1 MTAIVTRSPLQH
13 LSMNGAHTNNNKRR
27 SARHA
32 FEDDDAPPTKKS
44 KGETGAATTT
54 KVALANGNGKAT
66 GGRANGAVRSKAKK
80 SYEEQDDG
88 FAFSRTRSKRGKA
101 KEAEPEPAPAQ
112 AAQPEPEQE
121 PQPKPAPTTQKK
133 RTRKTLPTTPE
144 SDRDNAPKRRRSKRL
159 SGENEQAQDDPFS
172 GGQAREISMPPP
184 RSTPGAQV
192 VEHEQSPLV
201 AQDPEA
207 QKLHVEKK
215 RRVTKIALPF
225 ADTPIIRRNKEMR
238 KNSAEQ
244 HRRSSSGMRGR
255 RASSLIDAGTSN
267 ALDLNVEA
275 AETAPT
281 AVFPAPS
288 EVVVKP
294 EEAQSQTVEDILA
307 DILGLTA
314 VPHAEVETSEFYKHI
329 SQDLTEPR
337 RMRQLLMWCGH
348 RALPEKPRG
357 NMDKDEANAIH
368 AARAIQNELLNEFG
382 SRNDMSNWFD
392 REDTAPAVLVKKPN
406 PRNVQN
412 AAKLQELEAEL
423 ARLQAEKRS
432 WDELL
437 ASTNPAKQPAQTDSP
452 PSLDPSSLDASLLD
466 PSQSEILQSLLSV
479 SGPHPTSS
487 DLVSETKERLANVTE
502 SLEFKIDQFADG
514 MHRLEQYTQV
524 ADRVADQ
531 VLAAASQKLE
541 ERDRERRERSGNVDS
556 IDVLRGLSRAMQ
568 APKRE

>member
-1 MTAIVTRSPLQH
+1 MSFITVGVSGRGGYWSGGKEH
-13 LSMNGAHTNNNKRR
+13 VH
-27 SARHA
+27 ARTYA
-32 FEDDDAPPTKKS
+32 
-44 KGETGAATTT
+44 G
-54 KVALANGNGKAT
+54 
-66 GGRANGAVRSKAKK
+66 GGRVRAIADIGASTA
-80 SYEEQDDG
+80 YEEQDDG

-267 ALDLNVEA
+267 GEYTSIPQSSDWASLDHLTCCAALDLNVEA

-368 AARAIQNELLNEFG
+368 AGKRRIVRCG
-382 SRNDMSNWFD
+382 SR
-392 REDTAPAVLVKKPN
+392 
-406 PRNVQN
+406 
-412 AAKLQELEAEL
+412 
-423 ARLQAEKRS
+423 
-432 WDELL
+432 
-437 ASTNPAKQPAQTDSP
+437 
-452 PSLDPSSLDASLLD
+452 
-466 PSQSEILQSLLSV
+466 IC
-479 SGPHPTSS
+479 
-487 DLVSETKERLANVTE
+487 
-502 SLEFKIDQFADG
+502 
-514 MHRLEQYTQV
+514 
-524 ADRVADQ
+524 
-531 VLAAASQKLE
+531 
-541 ERDRERRERSGNVDS
+541 
-556 IDVLRGLSRAMQ
+556 
-568 APKRE
+568 